1 MTETI
6 ICPPGYVLA
15 GDLFGD
21 WDEFGPAWRF
31 LLYAN
36 LLALIPLGIAA
47 LLVWLPYQFYAA
59 LGAPLALLQSPDW
72 PGWAY
77 WVFGAVVIAA
87 SMLAHEGLHGVGLR
101 LCGYRARFGFAGGYL
116 YATAAPGQ
124 YLTRRAYLIMTLL
137 PLTALTTTGIF
148 ALLALPA
155 ALGQIVLLALLLN
168 AAASIGDLAVAGR
181 TRRWPGE
188 ALFAAFGGIK
198 VFLPEGCA
206 GVQVNAHS
214 LAGEAD

>member
-1 MTETI
+1 MTEKI
-6 ICPPGYVLA
+6 ICPPGYVPA
-15 GDLFGD
+15 GDLFSD

-36 LLALIPLGIAA
+36 LLALIPLGVAA

-59 LGAPLALLQSPDW
+59 LGAPLALFHAPDW
-72 PGWAY
+72 PNWGY
-77 WVFGAVVIAA
+77 WVFGGLIIAA
-87 SMLAHEGLHGVGLR
+87 SMLAHEGLHGVGLW
-101 LCGYRARFGFAGGYL
+101 LCGYRARFGFSGGYL

-137 PLTALTTTGIF
+137 PLAALTVVGIL

-155 ALGQIVLLALLLN
+155 ALGQILLLALLLN

-181 TRRWPGE
+181 TRRWPSE

-198 VFLPEGCA
+198 VFLPQGYA
-206 GVQVNAHS
+206 GVQANAHP
-214 LAGEAD
+214 LTGEAD

>member
-1 MTETI
+1 MTESI

-47 LLVWLPYQFYAA
+47 LLVWLPYQLYAA
-59 LGAPLALLQSPDW
+59 LGAPLALFSAPDW

-77 WVFGAVVIAA
+77 WVFGALVIAS
-87 SMLAHEGLHGVGLR
+87 SMIAHEGLHGVGLR
-101 LCGYRARFGFAGGYL
+101 LCGYRARFGFTGGYL
-116 YATAAPGQ
+116 YATATPGQ

-137 PLTALTTTGIF
+137 PLTALTAAGIL
-148 ALLALPA
+148 ALLVLPA

-181 TRRWPGE
+181 TRRWTTE

-198 VFLPEGCA
+198 VFLPEGYA
-206 GVQVNAHS
+206 GAQANARS
-214 LAGEAD
+214 WAGEAD